1 MFDTIALGS
10 QSRSFWTS
18 SSSVW
23 ISCVFVNVCVCG
35 ERRVCERVGR
45 WGDGMGLGVEE
56 SGERLCMGKTQRK
69 KVCLPAWHVVR
80 EAVLDLL
87 TSLD

>member
-1 MFDTIALGS
+1 M
-10 QSRSFWTS
+10 
-18 SSSVW
+18 
-23 ISCVFVNVCVCG
+23 
-35 ERRVCERVGR
+35 CERVGR